1 MSQDHRI
8 ILTAQQLRR
17 LPGRGSKL
25 SALRLRGM
33 IEGLLVEAGIDTR
46 AWATKGG
53 RDILAFEVVD
63 RSGGGD
69 IKVFHFRFEVP
80 KIYVKQ
86 KKGPKYLES
95 TSWRFFHDYMEH
107 RLYAVILGFD
117 SIQKSG
123 NKYLESTSWR
133 FFHDYMEHRLYA
145 VILGFDSIVEE
156 FTDHMVMLLPDGR
169 EQTVSERITEAI
181 TKGEQEALPFIRRDA

>member
-86 KKGPKYLES
+86 K
-95 TSWRFFHDYMEH
+95 
-107 RLYAVILGFD
+107 
-117 SIQKSG
+117 SG

-181 TKGEQEALPFIRRDA
+181 KKGEQEALPFIRREA

>member
-86 KKGPKYLES
+86 K
-95 TSWRFFHDYMEH
+95 
-107 RLYAVILGFD
+107 
-117 SIQKSG
+117 SG

-181 TKGEQEALPFIRRDA
+181 KKGEQEALPFIRRDA

>member
-1 MSQDHRI
+1 MSDHRI
-8 ILTAQQLRR
+8 ILTAQQLKR
-17 LPGRGSKL
+17 LPGRGSHL

-53 RDILAFEVVD
+53 RDILAFEMVD
-63 RSGGGD
+63 RSGGD
-69 IKVFHFRFEVP
+69 VKVFHFRFEVP
-80 KIYVKQ
+80 KIYVQQ
-86 KKGPKYLES
+86 KGGPKYLES

-117 SIQKSG
+117 SVV
-123 NKYLESTSWR
+123 T
-133 FFHDYMEHRLYA
+133 
-145 VILGFDSIVEE
+145 E
-156 FTDHMVMLLPDGR
+156 FTDHLVMMLPDGR

-181 TKGEQEALPFIRRDA
+181 TKGEQEALPFIRREAEG

>member
-8 ILTAQQLRR
+8 ILTAQQLKR
-17 LPGRGSKL
+17 LPGRASKL
-25 SALRLRGM
+25 GALRLRGM

-63 RSGGGD
+63 RSGDD
-69 IKVFHFRFEVP
+69 INVFHFKFEVP
-80 KIYVKQ
+80 KIYVK
-86 KKGPKYLES
+86 
-95 TSWRFFHDYMEH
+95 
-107 RLYAVILGFD
+107 
-117 SIQKSG
+117 QKSG

-156 FTDHMVMLLPDGR
+156 FTDHMVMMLPDGR
-169 EQTVSERITEAI
+169 EQTVSERITESI
-181 TKGEQEALPFIRRDA
+181 KKGEQEALPFIRREAEG

>member
-1 MSQDHRI
+1 MSDHRI
-8 ILTAQQLRR
+8 ILTAQQLKR
-17 LPGRGSKL
+17 LPGRGSHL

-53 RDILAFEVVD
+53 RDILAFEIVD
-63 RSGGGD
+63 RSGGD
-69 IKVFHFRFEVP
+69 VKVFHFKFEVP
-80 KIYVKQ
+80 RICVQQ
-86 KKGPKYLES
+86 KGGPKYLES

-117 SIQKSG
+117 SVV
-123 NKYLESTSWR
+123 T
-133 FFHDYMEHRLYA
+133 
-145 VILGFDSIVEE
+145 E
-156 FTDHMVMLLPDGR
+156 FIDHLVMMLPDGR

-181 TKGEQEALPFIRRDA
+181 TKGEQEALPFIRREA